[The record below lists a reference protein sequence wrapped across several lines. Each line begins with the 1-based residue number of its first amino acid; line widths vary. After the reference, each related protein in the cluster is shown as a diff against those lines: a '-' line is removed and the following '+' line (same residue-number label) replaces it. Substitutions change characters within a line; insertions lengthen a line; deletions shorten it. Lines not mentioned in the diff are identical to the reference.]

1 MLSTHK
7 QVAWLSISFSRWQL
21 RHSLNMILALQA
33 LFMSM
38 HANNDL
44 EQLTY
49 CRQERVN
56 LGLARLL

>member
-1 MLSTHK
+1 
-7 QVAWLSISFSRWQL
+7 
-21 RHSLNMILALQA
+21 MILALQA